1 MQKYIQNIILIGN
14 GTVLNKIYKKL
25 MKMVNNLYKKFNQNR
40 ND

>member
-14 GTVLNKIYKKL
+14 GTVLNKIYKKPL
-25 MKMVNNLYKKFNQNR
+25 KMVNNLYKKFNPNR

>member
-14 GTVLNKIYKKL
+14 GIVLNKIYKKL
-25 MKMVNNLYKKFNQNR
+25 MKMVNNLYKKSNPNK